1 MPLQCTICRAPQS
14 RLWVVTTVRST
25 ALKGHLVS
33 RLMTPVFILISA
45 ICKKIG
51 AWDTAIAQYKS
62 TLNIKPDYVEAL
74 RNKGNVLQDKG
85 DARAAIASYKNAI
98 ETEPKHAPTHYY
110 MGVALQGL
118 GDLKGAIDS
127 YKQAI
132 KIKPD

>member
-1 MPLQCTICRAPQS
+1 MPLQCTICRAPQA

-45 ICKKIG
+45 ICKKID
-51 AWDTAIAQYKS
+51 AWETAIAQYKS
-62 TLNIKPDYVEAL
+62 TLKIKPDYVEAL

-127 YKQAI
+127 DKQAI

>member
-1 MPLQCTICRAPQS
+1 M
-14 RLWVVTTVRST
+14 
-25 ALKGHLVS
+25 
-33 RLMTPVFILISA
+33 
-45 ICKKIG
+45 
-51 AWDTAIAQYKS
+51 
-62 TLNIKPDYVEAL
+62 
-74 RNKGNVLQDKG
+74 
-85 DARAAIASYKNAI
+85 AIASYKNAI

>member
-1 MPLQCTICRAPQS
+1 MQ
-14 RLWVVTTVRST
+14 
-25 ALKGHLVS
+25 
-33 RLMTPVFILISA
+33 
-45 ICKKIG
+45 
-51 AWDTAIAQYKS
+51 
-62 TLNIKPDYVEAL
+62 N
-74 RNKGNVLQDKG
+74 KG